1 MRRTGLQTALFT
13 IIIESFDAKTT
24 RRKNMHER
32 AALYYWSCIIINH
45 DAIPVAPVAAGAVYD
60 SSTIKLLSLYVR
72 TTAKRVEGR
81 ALNYVVR
88 MAKNSNTLSER
99 LSLACRRNGSARQ
112 TRRGRRRE
120 ERERRRRK
128 KEGKRKKEDRRIH
141 LGVTS

>member
-1 MRRTGLQTALFT
+1 MRKQ
-13 IIIESFDAKTT
+13 
-24 RRKNMHER
+24 
-32 AALYYWSCIIINH
+32 
-45 DAIPVAPVAAGAVYD
+45 
-60 SSTIKLLSLYVR
+60 
-72 TTAKRVEGR
+72 RVEKTCTREPLCITDHALSSIMMQFRLHRCGRRGVRFFDDRAIVALCSYDRKACGR

-112 TRRGRRRE
+112 TRRGRRKE

-128 KEGKRKKEDRRIH
+128 KEGRRKKEDRRIH